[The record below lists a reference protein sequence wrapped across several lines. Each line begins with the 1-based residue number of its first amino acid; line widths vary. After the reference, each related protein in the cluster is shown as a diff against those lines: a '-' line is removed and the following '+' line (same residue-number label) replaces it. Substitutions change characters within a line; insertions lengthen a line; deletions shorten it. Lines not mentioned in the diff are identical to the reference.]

1 MVKFTLLFV
10 SILAFLAIATTMI
23 YADTTTT
30 TTTTPSDCT
39 ACADADSYIRS
50 CTNSTAETLKNVP
63 TEITLKCTCQQ
74 SFINGYASCFKC
86 PVAVEYLT
94 SSKSPQV
101 SELIASCASNNY
113 TGLIAPK

>member
-1 MVKFTLLFV
+1 
-10 SILAFLAIATTMI
+10 MI

-30 TTTTPSDCT
+30 TSPDCT
-39 ACADADSYIRS
+39 ACVAAHSYILS
-50 CTNSTAETLKNVP
+50 CTNSTTETLDNVP

-101 SELIASCASNNY
+101 SELITSCASSNY